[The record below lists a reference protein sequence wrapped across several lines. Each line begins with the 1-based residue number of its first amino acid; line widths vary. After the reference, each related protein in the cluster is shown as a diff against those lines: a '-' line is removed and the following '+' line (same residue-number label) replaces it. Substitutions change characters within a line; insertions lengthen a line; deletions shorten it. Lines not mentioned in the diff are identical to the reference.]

1 MSQKS
6 NAFNPM
12 KTTIS
17 FMALLLAAAPVQAQL
32 FTPSTVGGAALG
44 AVAGG
49 AIANNTGSRSHGTR
63 GAVIGAV
70 AGGLLGSAYAQS
82 RRESYPYY
90 YTTGGP
96 SYYYSSGPA
105 YAPPVYYATPVSAR
119 PSHTATT
126 TLLGGVA
133 GAIIGHN
140 NGRRGWEGAAIGM
153 GAGYLLGR
161 LSEPA
166 RTSRHGSYGYAP
178 YAYYRQPVTVTAP
191 VTQPPQQITIIN
203 NYYYG
208 GGSTPMSSANSMF
221 GR

>member
-1 MSQKS
+1 
-6 NAFNPM
+6 M

-17 FMALLLAAAPVQAQL
+17 LLALVLTAAVPAQAQL

-44 AVAGG
+44 AIAGG
-49 AIANNTGSRSHGTR
+49 VIGNNTGSRNNGTE

-82 RRESYPYY
+82 RREAQPYY
-90 YTTGGP
+90 GNPGGP
-96 SYYYSSGPA
+96 SYYYSSGPG
-105 YAPPVYYATPVSAR
+105 YAPPVYHATPSHAR
-119 PSHTATT
+119 PSRTATT
-126 TLLGGVA
+126 TLLGGIA

-140 NGRRGWEGAAIGM
+140 HHRQGWEGAAIGA

-166 RTSRHGSYGYAP
+166 RPGRRIFGGSSYIYHL
-178 YAYYRQPVTVTAP
+178 QPRVVAVP
-191 VTQPPQQITIIN
+191 AAQPPQQITIIN
-203 NYYYG
+203 NYYG
-208 GGSTPMSSANSMF
+208 GASTPMSNANSMF

>member
-1 MSQKS
+1 
-6 NAFNPM
+6 M

-17 FMALLLAAAPVQAQL
+17 FFALMLAAAPAQAQL

-44 AVAGG
+44 AIAGG
-49 AIANNTGSRSHGTR
+49 VIGNNTGSRNHGTE

-82 RRESYPYY
+82 QRESSPYY
-90 YTTGGP
+90 NTGGP
-96 SYYYSSGPA
+96 SYYYSSGPS
-105 YAPPVYYATPVSAR
+105 YAPPVYYSTPASAR
-119 PSHTATT
+119 PSLTATT

-140 NGRRGWEGAAIGM
+140 NGRRGWEGAAIGA

-161 LSEPA
+161 LSESSQPSH
-166 RTSRHGSYGYAP
+166 RVVSGVYAP
-178 YAYYRQPVTVTAP
+178 YAYYRRPVVVAAP
-191 VTQPPQQITIIN
+191 AAQPQQITIIN
-203 NYYYG
+203 NYYG
-208 GGSTPMSSANSMF
+208 GATTPMSNANAMF

>member
-1 MSQKS
+1 
-6 NAFNPM
+6 M

-17 FMALLLAAAPVQAQL
+17 FLALILAAAPVHAQM

-44 AVAGG
+44 AIAGG
-49 AIANNTGSRSHGTR
+49 VIGNNTGSRNHGTQ

-82 RRESYPYY
+82 QRESSPYY
-90 YTTGGP
+90 NTGGS
-96 SYYYSSGPA
+96 SYYYSSGPS
-105 YAPPVYYATPVSAR
+105 YAAPVYYSTPASAR
-119 PSHTATT
+119 PSRTATT

-140 NGRRGWEGAAIGM
+140 NGRRGWEGAAIGA

-161 LSEPA
+161 LSESSQQSS
-166 RTSRHGSYGYAP
+166 SRVVSGYAP
-178 YAYYRQPVTVTAP
+178 YAYYRQPTAVAAP
-191 VTQPPQQITIIN
+191 AAQPQQITIIN
-203 NYYYG
+203 NYYG
-208 GGSTPMSSANSMF
+208 GASTPMSNANAMF

>member
-1 MSQKS
+1 
-6 NAFNPM
+6 M

-17 FMALLLAAAPVQAQL
+17 FLALMLSAAPVHAQL

-44 AVAGG
+44 AIAGG
-49 AIANNTGSRSHGTR
+49 VIGNNTGSRNHGTQ

-82 RRESYPYY
+82 QRESSPYY
-90 YTTGGP
+90 NTGGP
-96 SYYYSSGPA
+96 SYYYSSGPS
-105 YAPPVYYATPVSAR
+105 YAPPVYYSTPASAR

-140 NGRRGWEGAAIGM
+140 NGRRGWEGAAIGA

-161 LSEPA
+161 LSEPSQSSG
-166 RTSRHGSYGYAP
+166 RVVSGGYAP
-178 YAYYRQPVTVTAP
+178 YAYYRQPTVVAAP
-191 VTQPPQQITIIN
+191 AAQPQQITIIN
-203 NYYYG
+203 NYYG
-208 GGSTPMSSANSMF
+208 GASTPMSNANAMF

>member
-1 MSQKS
+1 
-6 NAFNPM
+6 M
-12 KTTIS
+12 KTTI
-17 FMALLLAAAPVQAQL
+17 LLLVGAMAASSAQAQL

-44 AVAGG
+44 AIAGG
-49 AIANNTGSRSHGTR
+49 VIGNNTGSRNNGTE

-82 RRESYPYY
+82 KREASPYY
-90 YTTGGP
+90 HTAAP

-105 YAPPVYYATPVSAR
+105 YAPAAYHSTPAYAR
-119 PSHTATT
+119 PSRTATT

-140 NGRRGWEGAAIGM
+140 NGRRGWEGAAIGA

-161 LSEPA
+161 LSEPSRSEA
-166 RTSRHGSYGYAP
+166 RPVSYGYAP
-178 YAYYRQPVTVTAP
+178 YAYYRQPVVVTTAAP
-191 VTQPPQQITIIN
+191 QPATQITIIN
-203 NYYYG
+203 NYYG
-208 GGSTPMSSANSMF
+208 GATPMSGANSMF